1 VKTGNGRSAPSSGT
15 AGSVGGTVARSGAR
29 VSKQSTLRQ
38 YASSLAVAILMAL
51 VFRQFAFQAFRIP
64 SSSMESTLLVG
75 DFLFVNKFLYGAQI
89 PFTSLRL
96 PKLRAPRYGDILV
109 FKAPHDGRDFIKRC
123 VAVAGD
129 TLQVK
134 AKQLY
139 VNGKPLHETFV
150 QFTDDAVRPPGS
162 DPRDFFGP
170 EVIPPDHVFMMGDN
184 RDNSMDSRYWGM
196 LPVQLIKGKAE
207 IIYFSVD
214 TQKGF
219 FPPHLRLSRIG
230 RLIH

>member
-1 VKTGNGRSAPSSGT
+1 MKTGNGRTAPGGT
-15 AGSVGGTVARSGAR
+15 VASVGGTKARSGAR
-29 VSKQSTLRQ
+29 PSKQSTVRQ
-38 YASSLAVAILMAL
+38 YASSLVIAILMAL

-89 PFTSLRL
+89 PFTSVRL
-96 PKLRAPRYGDILV
+96 PKLRSPRAGDILV

-129 TLQVK
+129 TLEVK
-134 AKQLY
+134 AKQVY
-139 VNGKPLHETFV
+139 VNGKPRHEPFV
-150 QFTDDAVRPPGS
+150 QHTDDTVHPPGVGR
-162 DPRDFFGP
+162 RDFYGP
-170 EVIPPDHVFMMGDN
+170 EVIPAGHLFMMGDN
-184 RDNSMDSRYWGM
+184 RDNSQDSRYWGL
-196 LPVQLIKGKAE
+196 LPVELIKGKAE

-214 TQKGF
+214 TERGF
-219 FPPHLRLSRIG
+219 FPPHLRLGRIG